1 MTPEEFYDRLAKQEF
16 DLSDTQ
22 KKQFERYFELLVEW
36 NQKINLTAITDKEG
50 VYLKHFYDSI
60 APVLQGK
67 ITNQEI
73 RLLDIGAGA
82 GFPSI
87 PIKIL
92 CPDIDVTIIDSLNK
106 RINFLNLLAEE
117 LGLDGVHFYHGRA
130 EDYGQDKAFR
140 ASYDIV
146 TARAVAR
153 LQVLTELTIP
163 FLNVGGQL
171 MLLKHLL
178 LKKIG

>member
-22 KKQFERYFELLVEW
+22 KTIWALFWTVSRMES
-36 NQKINLTAITDKEG
+36 KINLTAITDKEG

-117 LGLDGVHFYHGRA
+117 LGLDGVHFTMDVLRIM
-130 EDYGQDKAFR
+130 DKTKLFALAMTSSLHAPLPAYKF
-140 ASYDIV
+140 
-146 TARAVAR
+146 
-153 LQVLTELTIP
+153 LQNWQ
-163 FLNVGGQL
+163 F
-171 MLLKHLL
+171 HS
-178 LKKIG
+178 